1 MRMRGFVLTRRILT
15 LMTYAAA
22 LACGAGLEDEVRKAE
37 SGWVA
42 AITKNDMAG
51 LEKVLADDLVY
62 THSTGIVDSKA
73 SYIQSLRGGN
83 QRYEGV
89 THEDMKVQVYGNTG
103 VLTAKVRM
111 TGKTKGV
118 PFDNQLRVVHVW
130 VKQRSG
136 DWQLVAHQTT
146 RLP

>member
-1 MRMRGFVLTRRILT
+1 MKRRILP
-15 LMTYAAA
+15 LMMVTAAF
-22 LACGAGLEDEVRKAE
+22 ACGAGLEDEVRKAE

-42 AITKNDMAG
+42 AVTKNDLSG
-51 LEKVLADDLVY
+51 LEKLLSGGLVY

-73 SYIQSLRGGN
+73 SYLESLRGGN
-83 QRYEGV
+83 QKYDSI
-89 THEDMKVQVYGNTG
+89 THEDMKVNVHSNVG

-118 PFDNQLRVVHVW
+118 PFDNQLRVIHVW
-130 VKQRSG
+130 VKQSNG
-136 DWQLVAHQTT
+136 AWQLVAHQTT